1 MAATL
6 GTQYPAVSCARLSR
20 APCWHVWAARNILGP
35 LLPAHKHRPN
45 EDWHH
50 ETDLLVVG
58 FGCAGAAATIEATAA
73 GSSVTVVEKAG
84 GAGGTTAGSGGVIYL
99 GGGTPL
105 QTDCGFEDSAEE
117 MFKYLMASCGPAPDE
132 QRIRAY
138 AEDSVEHY
146 HWFLAQ
152 GVPFKAVFYPHYS
165 GEPPTEDGLVF
176 SGSEQAWPYNTIAK
190 PAPRGHVPEAPHQAG
205 PLLMQKLE
213 ASVTRTPAEVLTD
226 TRCDSLVVED
236 GRVVGAETT
245 RSGKP
250 FRIGT
255 RKGVVLTTGG
265 FIENKEMVRTHA
277 PLLQKCKYRVGAGGD
292 DGSGIRMGMAA
303 GGATLNMSHGSVSLP
318 IIPPKKLLKGI
329 MVNEQGQRFINE
341 DVYYG
346 LLGEAALYKAS
357 GRAYLIL
364 DGDTYEPPEVER
376 ELAAVGENLAE
387 LERNLHMPAG
397 SLEATLGLYN
407 RYAKDGQDPAFHK
420 SPEYVVPLEPP
431 YAALDCTTD
440 NSLYAV
446 FTLGGLWTDPDGAV
460 LDAEGQRVAGLW
472 AAGRAAAA
480 LSAPG
485 YSSGLSIGDAT
496 FFGRRAGRQA
506 AVSA

>member
-1 MAATL
+1 MAIEQL
-6 GTQYPAVSCARLSR
+6 KDIER
-20 APCWHVWAARNILGP
+20 
-35 LLPAHKHRPN
+35 
-45 EDWHH
+45 WHH

-58 FGCAGAAATIEATAA
+58 FGCAGAAAAIEAAAA
-73 GSSVTVVEKAG
+73 GAEVAILEKAS
-84 GAGGTTAGSGGVIYL
+84 GAGGTTASSGGVIYL

-105 QTDCGFEDSAEE
+105 QTDCGFEDSPED

-132 QRIRAY
+132 ERIRAY
-138 AEDSVEHY
+138 SEGSVEHY
-146 HWFLAQ
+146 YWFEAQ

-165 GEPPTEDGLVF
+165 GEPPTDDGLVF
-176 SGSEQAWPYNTIAK
+176 SGSEQAWPYNTIAR
-190 PAPRGHVPEAPHQAG
+190 PAPRGHVPKAPHQAG

-213 ASVTRTPAEVLTD
+213 ASVAKTAARVFTD
-226 TRCDSLVVED
+226 TRCDSLVVDD
-236 GRVVGAETT
+236 GRVVGAVT
-245 RSGKP
+245 RRDGEP
-250 FRIGT
+250 FAVRA
-255 RKGVVLTTGG
+255 RKGVVLATGG
-265 FIENKEMVRTHA
+265 FIENKEMVRSHA

-292 DGSGIRMGMAA
+292 DGSGIHLGISA
-303 GGATLNMSHGSVSLP
+303 GGATRNMSYGSVSLP

-346 LLGEAALYKAS
+346 LLGEAALYKAG

-376 ELAAVGENLAE
+376 ELAGVGEDAAE
-387 LERNLHMPAG
+387 LEAKLGLAAG
-397 SLEATLGLYN
+397 SLAATLELYN
-407 RYAKDGQDPAFHK
+407 RYARDGQDPLFHK
-420 SPEYVVPLEPP
+420 SADYLVPLEAP

-446 FTLGGLWTDPDGAV
+446 FTLGGLWTDAEGGV
-460 LDAEGQRVAGLW
+460 LDADGQRVAGLW
-472 AAGRAAAA
+472 AAGRSSAA

-496 FFGRRAGRQA
+496 FFGRRAGREA
-506 AVSA
+506 ARA